1 MVHLFSKKVKFGEQ
15 MKGVEVYHAIHVLRT
30 QNNSIRE
37 IADLLGISKTTVVE
51 YLKLNCAEAA
61 EKLSAVHRP
70 SKLAPYVA
78 KYRKI
83 LERYPK
89 YRASRL
95 YRNFI
100 KEYPEVQISDRT
112 FRNFIRK
119 IKDDLDCK
127 EVRYFTP
134 VDYVPGVQMQ
144 VDPGELKVK
153 SFSGEQL
160 KVYFIV
166 FILSYSR
173 KKYVYFQTRPI
184 NTTDFIHAHH
194 SCFDYLGYIPQQIVY
209 DQTKLVV
216 IKEKYR
222 EVWYNQK
229 FIQHLTSLEISPYV
243 CEGYDPQS
251 KGLVERAV
259 KEVKEDF
266 LYGTDFLDID
276 DIRCKSLSWLKAV
289 NNRVNATT
297 KQRPDDLFT
306 VEEDILRS
314 YNPIQYEPRKC
325 DKLGFISWNGN
336 KYSVPYLYQQ
346 KMVLVK
352 EETGLVHI
360 IAKDNKTKL
369 ASYKIPSGKGNI
381 AKNNNH
387 YRDYSQLLTDMKN
400 DVIEIF
406 SIYKSGSDFVEKL
419 VKDNPVNP
427 RDQLRAI
434 RSFHKKYQPLN
445 WDKIIVASLNFAVIR
460 ASNIEKMIVE
470 SIKQEKLKQIK
481 NKLNVATS
489 ENSLI
494 QRSLR
499 FYEGVCYND

>member
-1 MVHLFSKKVKFGEQ
+1 

-37 IADLLGISKTTVVE
+37 IADMLDISKTTVVE

-61 EKLSAVHRP
+61 KKLSAVNRP
-70 SKLAPYVA
+70 SKLAPFEA

-95 YRNFI
+95 YRDFI

-119 IKDDLDCK
+119 IKDDLDSK

-134 VDYVPGVQMQ
+134 VDYAPGVQMQ
-144 VDPGELKVK
+144 VDPGEFKVR
-153 SFSGEQL
+153 SFSGEQF

-184 NTTDFIHAHH
+184 NTTDFIHAHN
-194 SCFDYLGYIPQQIVY
+194 SCFDHLGYIPQQMVY

-229 FIQHLTSLEISPYV
+229 FIQYLTSLEISPYV

-259 KEVKEDF
+259 REVKEDF

-276 DIRCKSLSWLKAV
+276 DIRCKSLSWFEAV
-289 NNRVNATT
+289 NSRVNATT
-297 KQRPDDLFT
+297 KQKPDHLFT
-306 VEEDILRS
+306 VEKNILRP
-314 YNPIQYEPRKC
+314 YNPSQYEPRKC
-325 DKLGFISWNGN
+325 DKLGFISWKSN

-352 EETGLVHI
+352 EERGLVHI
-360 IAKDNKTKL
+360 ISKDSKAKL
-369 ASYKIPSGKGNI
+369 ASHKIPYGKGNI
-381 AKNNNH
+381 TKNSNH
-387 YRDYSQLLTDMKN
+387 YRDYSQLLTDVKN
-400 DVIEIF
+400 DTIEIF
-406 SIYKSGSDFVEKL
+406 SIYSSGTEFVEKL
-419 VKDNPVNP
+419 VKDNPDNP

-434 RSFHKKYQPLN
+434 KGFHKKYQPLN
-445 WDKIIVASLNFAVIR
+445 WDKIIGESLNFAITR

-481 NKLNVATS
+481 NKLNVKS
-489 ENSLI
+489 SDNSLI
-494 QRSLR
+494 QRSLK
-499 FYEGVCYND
+499 FYEGVYCND